1 MRRIAAALVGLLAS
15 ACALAGAATT
25 SAAAPLAY
33 LALNCKQDVHAANG
47 RPVQLSRLAVSGFV
61 GDAIQATAKS
71 LPTVNALAGSTAF
84 NLGPAL
90 PVGTVGDDP
99 VITGKAIADVV
110 VPAAASLPQFASN
123 KDAGLA
129 ALRKIVTDN
138 CGMAINPTEAGQD
151 GAGDQGPGDATGNP
165 GTGVAGAGYK
175 NPDQLWLYTPEKL
188 TGRTP
193 LRDYSGI
200 PAAAPGAWSPSP
212 SARYGSAVPGYT
224 PQFGLV
230 GAHDDQGLRTAG
242 NAEVLP
248 VSHPDGIGLPVLL
261 AVLALSV
268 VTGTLVRT
276 WVLRRA

>member
-1 MRRIAAALVGLLAS
+1 MRHIAAALVGLLAS
-15 ACALAGAATT
+15 ACAFAAAAST
-25 SAAAPLAY
+25 SSAAPLPY
-33 LALNCKQDVHAANG
+33 LAINCKQDVHADKG

-61 GDAIQATAKS
+61 GDAVQATAKS
-71 LPTVNALAGSTAF
+71 LPGVNALAASTAF
-84 NLGPAL
+84 ILGL
-90 PVGTVGDDP
+90 PVQVGTVGDDP
-99 VITGKAIADVV
+99 EITGKAIADAV

-129 ALRKIVTDN
+129 ALRKAVTEN
-138 CGMAINPTEAGQD
+138 CGMAVNPQAGQD
-151 GAGDQGPGDATGNP
+151 DADGPGATGTNAP
-165 GTGVAGAGYK
+165 GSGVASDGYK

-188 TGRTP
+188 TGRAP
-193 LRDYSGI
+193 PRDYGGI
-200 PAAAPGAWSPSP
+200 PAATPGAWSPSP
-212 SARYGSAVPGYT
+212 SARYGSEVPGYT

-242 NAEVLP
+242 NAEALP
-248 VSHPDGIGLPVLL
+248 VTHTDGIGLPVLL